1 MNRLVVIN
9 NNQIVVS
16 SKDLAERFGKE
27 HKDVLENIRNIL
39 VAENSATKFFQET
52 SSVYRGREFPFY
64 LMNRDGFSLLAM
76 GFTGKKALQW
86 KLKYIEAFN
95 EMEETLKQGYLEE
108 PVNPSE
114 PHCKTYKGVPVITIG
129 DFAEIVK
136 RNRTS
141 ILWHLKDKGL
151 PYQLLEKE
159 EVTAYKNENKL
170 PVHSAISKLIVFTE
184 ATAYKLTCIMY
195 NNVDPINLA
204 IAKYFNRQP
213 VAPVKSV
220 VAIEEKI
227 GIDYD
232 SVKGYIEEMET
243 NISLIRGMMKHLTE
257 FKRTREEHKYQMK
270 LIREIGCNIFDST
283 GDLEKVVNTCIQ

>member
-1 MNRLVVIN
+1 MKQLVVIQ

-16 SKDLAERFGKE
+16 SKDIAEHFGKD
-27 HKDVLENIRNIL
+27 HKNVLQNIRDIL
-39 VAENSATKFFQET
+39 VAENSATKFYQET
-52 SSVYRGREFPFY
+52 TYQNRGKDYKEY

-95 EMEETLKQGYLEE
+95 EMEETLKQGYLEA

-114 PHCKTYKGVPVITIG
+114 LHCKTYKGVPVITIG

-159 EVTAYKNENKL
+159 EVTAYKNENNI
-170 PVHSAISKLIVFTE
+170 PMHSAISKLIVFTE
-184 ATAYKLTCIMY
+184 STAYKLTCIMY

-213 VAPVKSV
+213 VTPVKTV

-232 SVKGYIEEMET
+232 SIKEYIEDMET
-243 NISLIRGMMKHLTE
+243 NLSLMRGMMKHLTE

-270 LIREIGCNIFDST
+270 LIREIGFNIFNGT
-283 GDLEKVVNTCIQ
+283 GDLEKAVKTCIE

>member
-1 MNRLVVIN
+1 MKQLVVIN

-16 SKDLAERFGKE
+16 SKDIAEHFGKD
-27 HKDVLENIRNIL
+27 HKHVLESIREIL
-39 VAENSATKFFQET
+39 VAENSATKFYQET
-52 SSVYRGREFPFY
+52 THQNRGKDYKAY

-108 PVNPSE
+108 PVNPNE
-114 PHCKTYKGVPVITIG
+114 LHCKTYKGVPVITIG

-159 EVTAYKNENKL
+159 EVTAYKNENNI
-170 PVHSAISKLIVFTE
+170 PMHSAISKLIVFTE
-184 ATAYKLTCIMY
+184 STAYKLTCIMY
-195 NNVDPINLA
+195 NNVDPINLT

-232 SVKGYIEEMET
+232 SVKEYIEEMET
-243 NISLIRGMMKHLTE
+243 NISLMRGMVKHLTE

-270 LIREIGCNIFDST
+270 LIREIGFNIFDGT
-283 GDLEKVVNTCIQ
+283 GDLEKSG

>member
-1 MNRLVVIN
+1 M
-9 NNQIVVS
+9 
-16 SKDLAERFGKE
+16 
-27 HKDVLENIRNIL
+27 

-52 SSVYRGREFPFY
+52 SSVYRGQHFPFY

-108 PVNPSE
+108 PVNPNE
-114 PHCKTYKGVPVITIG
+114 LHCKTYKGVPVITIG

-159 EVTAYKNENKL
+159 EVTAYKNENNI
-170 PVHSAISKLIVFTE
+170 PMHSAISKLIVFTE
-184 ATAYKLTCIMY
+184 STAYKLTCIMY
-195 NNVDPINLA
+195 NNVDPINLE

-213 VAPVKSV
+213 VATVKSV

-232 SVKGYIEEMET
+232 SVKEYIEEMET
-243 NISLIRGMMKHLTE
+243 NISLMRGMVKHLTE

-270 LIREIGCNIFDST
+270 LIREIGFNIFDGT
-283 GDLEKVVNTCIQ
+283 GDLEKVVNSRIQ